1 MFDLEKLIPKLPVAA
16 IHYWD
21 CFLGICFVLAA
32 LAALLQGLT
41 LSIGLL
47 LSGFGLITFSMAR
60 QCLHYIGAVRLAD
73 CSPQYKRKLVYPK
86 FLFGMIWVAA
96 SWVCCRYAAL
106 NFHITAQWVRWT
118 LHY

>member
-1 MFDLEKLIPKLPVAA
+1 VFDLEKLIPKLPAAA

-21 CFLGICFVLAA
+21 CFLGICFVLAG
-32 LAALLQGLT
+32 LFQGVTSSSAISLV
-41 LSIGLL
+41 

-60 QCLHYIGAVRLAD
+60 QCFHYIGAVRLHV
-73 CSPQYKRKLVYPK
+73 CSAQHKRSLAYPK
-86 FLFGMIWVAA
+86 VLASIFWLAA
-96 SWVCCRYAAL
+96 SWVCFRYAAL